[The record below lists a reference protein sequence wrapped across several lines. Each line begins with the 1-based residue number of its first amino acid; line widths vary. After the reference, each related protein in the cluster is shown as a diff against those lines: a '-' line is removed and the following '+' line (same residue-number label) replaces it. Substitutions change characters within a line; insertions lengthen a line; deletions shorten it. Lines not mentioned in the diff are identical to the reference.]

1 MFRLCTWIWTFT
13 VIVHSLSV
21 VFTLV
26 LLNKQQGTT
35 CVLPKVLR
43 LEKRCS
49 AHSSLAIFFYLYFL
63 NLTASLHLWPYGG
76 MGPGWWWW
84 WWWWVE
90 GISNLNI
97 CKQFWVFSLF
107 ILCLWFQSMTMFIIQ
122 KIINHWERTIIA
134 YIITMRSL
142 CKYIVSVLQY
152 LKMSYQLTKLQS
164 EAYSC
169 QKLHTLTGNAYMLAY
184 YHLKTARIRCFAFK
198 QDWEKFTQS

>member
-13 VIVHSLSV
+13 VIVHSLGV

-35 CVLPKVLR
+35 CMLPKVLR

-76 MGPGWWWW
+76 MGPGW

-122 KIINHWERTIIA
+122 KIINHWERTIIHYHNEVIMQIHCQCTA
-134 YIITMRSL
+134 IFENELSVDKTPIWSL
-142 CKYIVSVLQY
+142 FLP
-152 LKMSYQLTKLQS
+152 
-164 EAYSC
+164 
-169 QKLHTLTGNAYMLAY
+169 
-184 YHLKTARIRCFAFK
+184 KTAHFDRERIYVSLLSSKNSKNKVLCI
-198 QDWEKFTQS
+198 